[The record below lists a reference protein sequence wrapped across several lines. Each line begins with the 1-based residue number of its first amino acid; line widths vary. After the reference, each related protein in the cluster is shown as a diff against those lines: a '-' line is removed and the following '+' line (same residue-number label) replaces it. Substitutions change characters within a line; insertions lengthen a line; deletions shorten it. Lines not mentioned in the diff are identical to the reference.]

1 MFKMFKTKQTKEL
14 YAPVTGTTIS
24 LEQVPDQVFA
34 QKMMGDGIAFELESN
49 VICAPC
55 DGKIAM
61 VANTLH
67 AVGINADN
75 GAEILIHIGLDT
87 VNLGGKGF
95 TQLVQVGDK
104 VTKGTPMIEVDM
116 DFMKEQNIVLTTP
129 MVITNSADFNF
140 DVEDGEKHV
149 IMGEDKV
156 ITFK

>member
-1 MFKMFKTKQTKEL
+1 MLKIFKTKQTKEL
-14 YAPVTGTTIS
+14 FSPVEGTTIA
-24 LEQVPDQVFA
+24 LENVPDQVFA
-34 QKMMGDGIAFELESN
+34 QKMMGDGIAFELAGN

-55 DGKIAM
+55 DGKIVM

-67 AVGINADN
+67 AVGIHADN

-95 TQLVQVGDK
+95 KQLIQVGDK

-116 DFMKEQNIVLTTP
+116 DFMKEHNIVLTTP
-129 MVITNSADFNF
+129 MVITNSSDFNLHI
-140 DVEDGEKHV
+140 EDGGKHV

-156 ITFK
+156 IIFK